1 MLARGL
7 FSLHT
12 LPLLGRK
19 SSLVKSR
26 VSITSK
32 LIETKPLQVLYFGH
46 LRKTGG
52 WGSYQLCYATSG
64 SPLPLTFANLSA
76 LLASALALLFSCPE
90 VSTVGCWLTT
100 VSLRNSFVS
109 PTYAKTGG
117 TPPCGKCRRADIFDF
132 SPYFLR
138 FLARLLRQRLLRG
151 TGAPEVL
158 PGFRQ
163 RVDGIVIFVAAIQR
177 FRVVRFNA
185 RAVILRPVG
194 NAQLPVV
201 FLHLVHPALADKW
214 HIANDARRGKPRQV
228 THDVVLQLLRFMDC
242 QPPVFGVGNHVA
254 LIKVVRQDF
263 PEIQQRKTK

>member
-1 MLARGL
+1 MFARRVL
-7 FSLHT
+7 SLHT
-12 LPLLGRK
+12 ALLPVPKTLPSK
-19 SSLVKSR
+19 PC

-32 LIETKPLQVLYFGH
+32 LIETMGLQVLYFGH

-52 WGSYQLCYATSG
+52 RGSYQLYYTTSG
-64 SPLPLTFANLSA
+64 SPLPLPFANLSA
-76 LLASALALLFSCPE
+76 LRASALALLFSRPE
-90 VSTVGCWLTT
+90 LSTVGCWLTA

-117 TPPCGKCRRADIFDF
+117 HPPCGKCRRADIFDF

-177 FRVVRFNA
+177 FRVISFNS
-185 RAVILRPVG
+185 RAVILRPVR
-194 NAQLPVV
+194 NSQLPVV
-201 FLHLVHPALADKW
+201 FLHLVHPALADKR
-214 HIANDARRGKPRQV
+214 HIANDTRRGKQIGR
-228 THDVVLQLLRFMDC
+228 
-242 QPPVFGVGNHVA
+242 
-254 LIKVVRQDF
+254 
-263 PEIQQRKTK
+263 